1 MIQTLKRSRSVRE
14 PDAEPPVGYHYE
26 GSPAQMIDGKLT
38 VRLRR
43 NVEGSRNVIYSDLY
57 YADTE
62 LNETQTVK
70 SAKYCC
76 CVSGCSKTIVM
87 YVKPNGSTV
96 FENFFKHLTNVH
108 PEYLFEGDLPA
119 HPIVRANP
127 ENNTVTTPARALNRF
142 FSSTDAKLREKLLDC
157 TARVV
162 AHGPY
167 PLNMIQNPAVET
179 YLMKLGVTHEGFK
192 YPSRYTVTRRTDEFL
207 DKESAEQVAIFVKL
221 VDFFCCGWDEWT
233 SKQNLNYL
241 SLNLTSIP
249 PDFSRLVNF
258 MVACSHFPYPHEM
271 PDIRHKVLELIRR
284 VLPGYENAEVVEPFT
299 GELARVLL
307 EKLKG
312 FTYDGAAANY
322 CFSPNPRAS
331 GIDANERML
340 RRAVNV
346 TFQKQAENRCLCH
359 RIVKVMEHC
368 YDDSGNEASDA
379 FKEIMESIF
388 SFLNLISSSQKNEQ
402 ELRRVQEEDNARV
415 GKIKGDIGV
424 PKTRWNYNARRLRRA
439 FYLMKYATAMES
451 QTASTEAAKLDW
463 AQKRIS
469 AETNMEIMKYILPM
483 LERFET
489 WITYLQNASTPT
501 MSLVLYIMQDL
512 IQVSDDLAMKAD
524 AAGNQVA
531 EMVLSR
537 MHAELS
543 EDFKDDLVDDYLS
556 LAQLLDPRVCN
567 RTKPFTATEIDRLLN
582 LLMKYIPED
591 DDLEADIEGEDVFDA
606 PRDGFTAEFS
616 AFKAH
621 MKKVRL
627 KIPAAD
633 GEEVIFKYYGG
644 VDRRENID
652 IFKFYQDLLPQIP
665 NLAIGIRTILAHQPC
680 TIDNERVFNIA
691 GHVISLRRCR
701 LTPERAEKLVL
712 SAFRY
717 RCHSRSKK
725 PPRLPSFA
733 TFDSEDVIAE
743 DDEEDDIELARQIAA
758 DWEVWD
764 EEREE

>member
-1 MIQTLKRSRSVRE
+1 L
-14 PDAEPPVGYHYE
+14 
-26 GSPAQMIDGKLT
+26 
-38 VRLRR
+38 
-43 NVEGSRNVIYSDLY
+43 
-57 YADTE
+57 
-62 LNETQTVK
+62 
-70 SAKYCC
+70 
-76 CVSGCSKTIVM
+76 
-87 YVKPNGSTV
+87 
-96 FENFFKHLTNVH
+96 
-108 PEYLFEGDLPA
+108 EGDLPA
-119 HPIVRANP
+119 HPIVRASP

-142 FSSTDAKLREKLLDC
+142 FSSTDEKLREKLLDC

-179 YLMKLGVTHEGFK
+179 YLMELGVTHQGFK
-192 YPSRYTVTRRTDEFL
+192 YPSRRTVTRRTDEFL
-207 DKESAEQVAIFVKL
+207 DKESAVQVAIFVKL

-271 PDIRHKVLELIRR
+271 PDIRHKVLELMRR

-340 RRAVNV
+340 RRAVNEI
-346 TFQKQAENRCLCH
+346 FKKQAENRCLCH

-368 YDDSGNEASDA
+368 YDDSGNKASDA

-388 SFLNLISSSQKNEQ
+388 AFLNLISSSQKNEQ

-524 AAGNQVA
+524 AAGNVVA
-531 EMVLSR
+531 EIVLSR
-537 MHAELS
+537 MHV
-543 EDFKDDLVDDYLS
+543 K
-556 LAQLLDPRVCN
+556 
-567 RTKPFTATEIDRLLN
+567 
-582 LLMKYIPED
+582 
-591 DDLEADIEGEDVFDA
+591 
-606 PRDGFTAEFS
+606 
-616 AFKAH
+616 
-621 MKKVRL
+621 
-627 KIPAAD
+627 
-633 GEEVIFKYYGG
+633 
-644 VDRRENID
+644 
-652 IFKFYQDLLPQIP
+652 
-665 NLAIGIRTILAHQPC
+665 
-680 TIDNERVFNIA
+680 
-691 GHVISLRRCR
+691 
-701 LTPERAEKLVL
+701 LTG
-712 SAFRY
+712 S
-717 RCHSRSKK
+717 
-725 PPRLPSFA
+725 
-733 TFDSEDVIAE
+733 
-743 DDEEDDIELARQIAA
+743 
-758 DWEVWD
+758 
-764 EEREE
+764 